1 MLLDVEMVE
10 AGITRLCEARPSG
23 RAHTG
28 AVSVRCAH
36 CGWTRYVDVQSA
48 AYSKKAPPEGE
59 AFLLY
64 GGGGGNWTRVRQ
76 SSAEGSTCLV
86 QSIKFSGLQPDR
98 QGAQTAIPV
107 SF

>member
-1 MLLDVEMVE
+1 M
-10 AGITRLCEARPSG
+10 GG
-23 RAHTG
+23 RCQTI
-28 AVSVRCAH
+28 R
-36 CGWTRYVDVQSA
+36 D
-48 AYSKKAPPEGE
+48 KKAPNFG
-59 AFLLY
+59 ALWTSLDIVRCRI